1 MKLNR
6 YQLSRR
12 SQVRNPLPV
21 VVVVCDDR
29 KTAVAY
35 FEAFKREI
43 KSRVAL
49 EIVKAPHHGATP
61 DAIVSEAIK
70 RREALEDTTSKDD
83 TESRSAVWAL
93 IDLEAEPTRQTQSR
107 EARQKAEQ
115 HNVKV
120 ALSKPCFEV
129 WVLAHLADTGEE
141 FQDCNAVVKRVR
153 VEWKSTFGN
162 EFPNKKAQADY
173 SKLIP
178 RHQAAIERCA
188 RRSPRDPSWT
198 EIHKV
203 FTCIRA
209 LSEGKA
215 V

>member
-162 EFPNKKAQADY
+162 EFPNKKPRPI
-173 SKLIP
+173 IP
-178 RHQAAIERCA
+178 NSYRGTKRPLSVVRGIASGILRGQKSTRF
-188 RRSPRDPSWT
+188 S
-198 EIHKV
+198 
-203 FTCIRA
+203 RA
-209 LSEGKA
+209 F
-215 V
+215 VH